1 MVDIELHI
9 GEINCKRKGNN
20 KNLEGLCIHST
31 FGFLSPF
38 TEQKIKIIEDDL
50 WEWMTSCI
58 SMTYTRRSD
67 QLFKKKKKLKDFSPD
82 GNPNF
87 AMQGF

>member
-1 MVDIELHI
+1 MVDTELRI
-9 GEINCKRKGNN
+9 GEINCKRKSYN

-50 WEWMTSCI
+50 WEWMT
-58 SMTYTRRSD
+58 
-67 QLFKKKKKLKDFSPD
+67 FV
-82 GNPNF
+82 
-87 AMQGF
+87 